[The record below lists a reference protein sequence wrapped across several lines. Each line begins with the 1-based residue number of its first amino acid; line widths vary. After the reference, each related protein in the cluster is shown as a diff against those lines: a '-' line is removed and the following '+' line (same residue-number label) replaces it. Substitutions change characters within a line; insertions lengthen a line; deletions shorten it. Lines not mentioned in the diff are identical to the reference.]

1 MREKNKFYF
10 LLSLPSLLITALIF
24 IFPLVSVFTKCLS
37 DKEELISVFKSA
49 YTLSLL
55 LFTVRQAFLSAI
67 ISTLL
72 ALPFALFFS
81 HYTFPCRR
89 FVLTLSDTAFVLP
102 SVIVVLAFVIWY
114 GNSGI
119 LNTLLSAL
127 TGGRVKIKIL
137 YSFSA
142 IILAHVYLNFPLA
155 FSFLTGAFIN
165 AGEREENAALSLGV
179 SRMKVF
185 FTITVGKIKGSI
197 LSIILLIFLFCFP
210 SFLIVMTLGGSPK
223 YYTLEAEIYRRAYVE
238 GNLSSSSSL
247 ALLSFIFTAILI
259 VITSYGRKEKKIKR
273 IKRSLRK
280 AEGKA
285 RVLALVLSLL
295 ILLFVLPPLF
305 GILYRSFFNK
315 DGVFSLSS
323 WTSLISD
330 KSVRKA
336 LLSSLIIALISSY
349 IVTEAAT
356 ALSISSVRRKTRLPS
371 FLSSL
376 PMAAGSVTLGLGFSF
391 LESTLNGGKAVSFIF
406 TLLAHTTV
414 LLPFAIRTI
423 LPSSEKLSDYLYSS
437 ALSLS
442 QGKMKCYRKVEKP
455 MLKIVTRRS
464 FAFSFALS
472 LGETNA
478 TLALGGGKITTL
490 PILIYKM
497 IGMYN
502 YSGAA
507 ALSVVLLTLSL
518 IVFAISERGGDN
530 GLS

>member
-1 MREKNKFYF
+1 MREKNRFYF
-10 LLSLPSLLITALIF
+10 FLALPSLLITALIF

-37 DKEELISVFKSA
+37 DKEELTAVFTSK

-55 LFTVRQAFLSAI
+55 LFTVREALLSALL
-67 ISTLL
+67 STLL

-81 HYTFPCRR
+81 RYTFPGRR

-114 GNSGI
+114 GNNGI
-119 LNTLLSAL
+119 LNTLLGTL
-127 TGGRVKIKIL
+127 TNGRIKVKIL
-137 YSFSA
+137 YSFGA

-155 FSFLTGAFIN
+155 FSFLTGSFIN
-165 AGEREENAALSLGV
+165 AGDREENAALSLGV
-179 SRMKVF
+179 SRRKVF
-185 FTITVGKIKGSI
+185 FTITLGKIKGSI

-238 GNLSSSSSL
+238 GNLASSSSL
-247 ALLSFIFTAILI
+247 ALFSFIFTAILI
-259 VITSYGRKEKKIKR
+259 VLTSYGRKEKKIKR
-273 IKRSLRK
+273 IKKSLKK
-280 AEGKA
+280 AEGKTRIIA
-285 RVLALVLSLL
+285 VVLSLL
-295 ILLFVLPPLF
+295 ILLFILPPLF

-315 DGVFSLSS
+315 DGVFSLSG
-323 WTSLISD
+323 WEAIISD
-330 KSVRKA
+330 RTVRKA
-336 LLSSLIIALISSY
+336 VLSSLLIALISSY

-376 PMAAGSVTLGLGFSF
+376 PMAAGSVTLGLGLSF
-391 LESTLNGGKAVSFIF
+391 LASTLKAGDILSFIF

-414 LLPFAIRTI
+414 ILPFAIRTI
-423 LPSSEKLSDYLYSS
+423 LPGAEKLSDYLYSS

-442 QGKMKCYRKVEKP
+442 PGKMRCYRKVEKP
-455 MLKIVTRRS
+455 MLKSVTRRS

-518 IVFAISERGGDN
+518 IVFALSERGGKD